1 MSTMLKCF
9 VDTNIILIGALD
21 LSANKISD
29 EAGIIDIVI
38 EGKIKLIVTIQLLDE
53 YHEAAKRLVD
63 KDFAGWI
70 RYLIVDV
77 SKPIFIPDDV
87 CKELEPKFASL
98 IPKEDLRHFVCCVI
112 AEADYL
118 ISNNREFLK
127 KSKNDVFKCVTPKEF
142 LSKEK
147 FVT

>member
-21 LSANKISD
+21 LSENKISD
-29 EAGIIDIVI
+29 EARIINLVI
-38 EGKIKLIVTIQLLDE
+38 EGKIRLIVTIQVLNE
-53 YHEAAKRLVD
+53 YHEAAKRLMD
-63 KDFAGWI
+63 KDFAGWL

-77 SKPIFIPDDV
+77 SKPIFVPDDL
-87 CKELEPKFASL
+87 CRELEPKFASL
-98 IPKEDLRHFVCCVI
+98 IPQEDLRHFVCCVV

-127 KSKNDVFKCVTPKEF
+127 KSKNNYFKCVTPKEF
-142 LSKEK
+142 LSTEEFK
-147 FVT
+147 